1 MGGFAEY
8 VCVPQSALARM
19 PAGLSYE
26 QAAALPQAGA
36 IALQGIHDNAGV
48 RPGRQVL
55 VNGAGGG
62 SGMYA
67 IQLAK
72 LGGAEVTGVDTVQ
85 HSPAVAR
92 WRLEDAICMWAGRW
106 ARSCRSCCSGR
117 CSEHPSPPL

>member
-26 QAAALPQAGA
+26 QAAALPRAGA

-72 LGGAEVTGVDTVQ
+72 LGGAEVTV
-85 HSPAVAR
+85 R
-92 WRLEDAICMWAGRW
+92 
-106 ARSCRSCCSGR
+106 
-117 CSEHPSPPL
+117 